1 MDTSVRV
8 GMIKKSKIWKT
19 LIIIDQLFAVW
30 IFNANEDQTIS
41 GYVGYKAHTTN
52 SKKYRFLEKGINWIF
67 SPWEEN
73 HCFNAIEWDR
83 IK

>member
-1 MDTSVRV
+1 MAGR
-8 GMIKKSKIWKT
+8 KKGKVWKS
-19 LIIIDQLFAVW
+19 LILLDQFFAVW

-41 GYVGYKAHTTN
+41 GYVGYKAHCG
-52 SKKYRFLEKGINWIF
+52 SKKFQRIERIINWIF

-73 HCFNAIEWDR
+73 HCYNSIEWDR